1 MNQPRQKTSILEIV
15 SDREQLLLGAA
26 MPRVFTGKV
35 VIKGDQLDDY
45 LQALDAA
52 QKAREPFRQYMNAL
66 NAHFAEYL
74 ATKYVKKTVNKHT
87 GIVDMFIEFICR
99 HTDVEQ
105 LEEITRGMVN
115 SHFRSWYKKKV
126 WDSATDNDLRVA
138 LRKFFQFLATEKGI
152 TLQKALDALK

>member
-15 SDREQLLLGAA
+15 SHREQLLLGAA

-52 QKAREPFRQYMNAL
+52 EKAREPVRQYMNAL

-99 HTDVEQ
+99 HTDVEH